1 MEDQTHGPRRSV
13 EVDLEGPG
21 GNSWLVGGWAT
32 YPTYPSEKRWSES
45 QLGWWHSIPNWM
57 DSHKIPWFQTTNQK
71 RFQQSNEGNW
81 MQKEGNHVTNISR
94 TCNNNGTL
102 VDLARPNYPNY
113 VSFTTEINIY
123 QQEQTYLPGQPGMLI
138 NCSLHLL
145 VTVVETLV
153 GKKQVLA
160 CSCLSGEVIYFYVRV
175 FSG

>member
-1 MEDQTHGPRRSV
+1 
-13 EVDLEGPG
+13 
-21 GNSWLVGGWAT
+21 
-32 YPTYPSEKRWSES
+32 
-45 QLGWWHSIPNWM
+45 
-57 DSHKIPWFQTTNQK
+57 
-71 RFQQSNEGNW
+71 